1 MDLRSL
7 AAVLALNLVMT
18 GCASAAGAGAP
29 PPDEVWG
36 APGHALAMNGG
47 RGVLEESCS
56 RLVFGP
62 VSLDSSGRFSATG
75 ELEQYAPGPQ
85 PGDSAPAT
93 VPVTV
98 NGTLKGETMD
108 LTIAAEGAAPREVTL
123 IRGRR
128 AKIFR
133 CL

>member
-7 AAVLALNLVMT
+7 AAVLAFNLVMT
-18 GCASAAGAGAP
+18 GCASAAGSGAP

-36 APGHALAMNGG
+36 APGHALSINGG

-62 VSLDSSGRFSATG
+62 VSLDGSGHFTAPG

-85 PGDSAPAT
+85 AGDSTPAT

-98 NGTLKGETMD
+98 NGTLDGETMD
-108 LTIAAEGAAPREVTL
+108 LTVAAKGAAPREVTL
-123 IRGRR
+123 VRGRR